1 MIILSCVALMLE
13 DPRPSPCGV
22 YQPSACAGVS
32 GGELK
37 LVLGYS
43 DYVFCVLF
51 TLEMVVRLAAF
62 GPKKYAKSPWNLLD
76 AFVVVIS
83 WLAVGLPAVEGLTA
97 LRALRALRALK
108 LAAHIGGM
116 RVWCSTH

>member
-1 MIILSCVALMLE
+1 MKK
-13 DPRPSPCGV
+13 
-22 YQPSACAGVS
+22 PSACAGVS

-97 LRALRALRALK
+97 LRALRAPGARSSDEFFFVCWSGTRP
-108 LAAHIGGM
+108 GGSLY
-116 RVWCSTH
+116 RQTSR